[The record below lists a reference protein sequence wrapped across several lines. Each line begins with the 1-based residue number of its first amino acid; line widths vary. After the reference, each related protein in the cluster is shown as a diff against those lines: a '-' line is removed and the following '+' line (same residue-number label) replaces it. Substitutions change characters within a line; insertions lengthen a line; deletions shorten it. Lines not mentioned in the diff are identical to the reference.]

1 MNQYRTA
8 TIPIFTIGEM
18 KRMAKKQ
25 LKGKWLRL
33 LPPMLIYTILTTVPA
48 AVIQIYSYLTQ
59 SAQIDKILESGNS
72 ATSTTDMI
80 SDVLISSQ
88 ASQTGSLTIL
98 GTIASFLTLYL
109 FLVSGPFSISFAE
122 LSLRVLR
129 NESFSAS
136 TVFSGFRQFGKG
148 LVAYILVSVFSILW
162 ALLFIFPG
170 SVFLGIATVSG
181 SFMLTFLSLL
191 VFFTLLIAL
200 VIFLMRYGL
209 TFFIAADEDTTGSQC
224 VSRSVQ
230 LMKGNIYN
238 YFLLQLSFLPWIILL
253 CIPAGVA
260 ASTAYTAAS
269 AQGGGSV
276 LIPVIFTV
284 VCGIITFAGS
294 MFLMLYMQ
302 TASAVFYSGATGN
315 FRSSDETESVEYRIS
330 DGNEMTGDR
339 ALRTPEDT
347 ASDREPVEDETLS
360 MLENDD
366 SLDHLY
372 DEHEEKK

>member
-269 AQGGGSV
+269 AQGGGFV

-315 FRSSDETESVEYRIS
+315 FRSSDETESAEYRIS

>member
-136 TVFSGFRQFGKG
+136 TVFSGFHQFVRTCPIVQKSEKYDCRSIQHSCHKSA
-148 LVAYILVSVFSILW
+148 VAS
-162 ALLFIFPG
+162 
-170 SVFLGIATVSG
+170 
-181 SFMLTFLSLL
+181 
-191 VFFTLLIAL
+191 
-200 VIFLMRYGL
+200 
-209 TFFIAADEDTTGSQC
+209 ADEACRCLFVSNHVCPFSLPLYSSGFCSFCRLVLC
-224 VSRSVQ
+224 V
-230 LMKGNIYN
+230 
-238 YFLLQLSFLPWIILL
+238 
-253 CIPAGVA
+253 
-260 ASTAYTAAS
+260 
-269 AQGGGSV
+269 
-276 LIPVIFTV
+276 
-284 VCGIITFAGS
+284 
-294 MFLMLYMQ
+294 
-302 TASAVFYSGATGN
+302 
-315 FRSSDETESVEYRIS
+315 
-330 DGNEMTGDR
+330 
-339 ALRTPEDT
+339 
-347 ASDREPVEDETLS
+347 
-360 MLENDD
+360 
-366 SLDHLY
+366 
-372 DEHEEKK
+372 EHN

>member
-1 MNQYRTA
+1 
-8 TIPIFTIGEM
+8 
-18 KRMAKKQ
+18 
-25 LKGKWLRL
+25 
-33 LPPMLIYTILTTVPA
+33 
-48 AVIQIYSYLTQ
+48 
-59 SAQIDKILESGNS
+59 
-72 ATSTTDMI
+72 
-80 SDVLISSQ
+80 
-88 ASQTGSLTIL
+88 
-98 GTIASFLTLYL
+98 
-109 FLVSGPFSISFAE
+109 
-122 LSLRVLR
+122 
-129 NESFSAS
+129 
-136 TVFSGFRQFGKG
+136 
-148 LVAYILVSVFSILW
+148 
-162 ALLFIFPG
+162 
-170 SVFLGIATVSG
+170 
-181 SFMLTFLSLL
+181 
-191 VFFTLLIAL
+191 
-200 VIFLMRYGL
+200 
-209 TFFIAADEDTTGSQC
+209 
-224 VSRSVQ
+224 
-230 LMKGNIYN
+230 MKGNIYN

-315 FRSSDETESVEYRIS
+315 FRSSDETESAEYRIS